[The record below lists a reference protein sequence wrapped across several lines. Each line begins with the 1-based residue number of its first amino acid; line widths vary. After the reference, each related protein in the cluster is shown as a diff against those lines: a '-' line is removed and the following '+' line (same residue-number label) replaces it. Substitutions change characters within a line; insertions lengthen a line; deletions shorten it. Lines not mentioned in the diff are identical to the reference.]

1 MKNDKKTFLKN
12 TFYLYAMNI
21 IKLVF
26 PLLTLPYLTRVLSTS
41 AYGTVTYVKAII
53 VYVQLVLDFG
63 FMLSAT
69 KNIVNAKSDESIIN
83 RIIGNTIA
91 EKAILGV
98 LVSIIYF
105 ILIFFIP
112 IMSGNK
118 MFCILYLLSVLSTIF
133 ILDFLYRGIEKMK
146 YVAIPYIISKTI
158 TTILTFVLVSCD
170 DDLILIPLLDLIGN
184 FIAAVLSL
192 VFLKKVSY
200 HILFSNLSVWFSDI
214 KDSFVY
220 FISNFAT
227 TIFGA
232 LTTIVAGIYISTEQ
246 IAFWGICMQIL
257 SAAKS
262 LYNPITNSIYPYML
276 RNKDIKIIYKT
287 SYLMLIPMILG
298 TLFVIF
304 WGNQFMSIIGGSK
317 YYEAGNVLK
326 LLLPAF
332 VFSFYSMLFGWP
344 VLGSIG
350 REKETSIST
359 IAASLLQVA
368 GFIFLSIF
376 NSFTLYNLAICCS
389 ISEVALF
396 VIRYCVFFNNKSK
409 FNNS

>member
-1 MKNDKKTFLKN
+1 MKNDKKIFLKN

-21 IKLVF
+21 IKLFF

-41 AYGTVTYVKAII
+41 VYGTVTYVKAII

-91 EKAILGV
+91 EKAILSA
-98 LVSIIYF
+98 LVSIVYF

-112 IMSGNK
+112 IMSVNK
-118 MFCILYLLSVLSTIF
+118 IFCILYLLSVLSTIF

-192 VFLKKVSY
+192 VFLKKVNY
-200 HILFSNLSVWFSDI
+200 HIFFSNFSVWISDI

-304 WGNQFMSIIGGSK
+304 FGNQFMSIIGGIK
-317 YYEAGNVLK
+317 YYDAGNVLK
-326 LLLPAF
+326 LLLPSF
-332 VFSFYSMLFGWP
+332 IFSFYSMLFGWP
-344 VLGSIG
+344 VLGSVG
-350 REKETSIST
+350 KEKETSIST
-359 IAASLLQVA
+359 IVASLVQLA
-368 GFIFLSIF
+368 GFAFLAVF

-396 VIRYCVFFNNKSK
+396 VIRYCIFFNNRSE